1 LNSNEPVHYTF
12 LPDLDVEGQLEL
24 SVARPLPST
33 VRSAALG
40 PNGLNRWNRRKRLIV
55 IVSEAASVPRRSM
68 ANKVPGALR
77 GVTFT
82 AHTPTKSFFSTDCA
96 TSIVGINAHTAA
108 KLINLFFIIV
118 VFDVFFTAKRDTCKH
133 PGSKDAVAIIQK
145 LE

>member
-1 LNSNEPVHYTF
+1 
-12 LPDLDVEGQLEL
+12 
-24 SVARPLPST
+24 
-33 VRSAALG
+33 
-40 PNGLNRWNRRKRLIV
+40 
-55 IVSEAASVPRRSM
+55 M

-82 AHTPTKSFFSTDCA
+82 AHTPTNSFFSTDCA

-133 PGSKDAVAIIQK
+133 PRSKDAVAIIQK
-145 LE
+145 LERQSPPLTAIFPCLARERRQSKPPIPSQPSMDCAIRYPCFPGDHT